1 MGKLSLFCLGFAV
14 VPEGVANQKFSG
26 KGLVLV
32 SALAGRVKDKKSAET
47 LAHMANVG
55 LAGRTW
61 ATYGSAVNNL
71 RRCQA
76 ETSVDMSLPFTPN
89 KVLEFIAWMKARKL
103 KSRTMSSY
111 LSGVRMFHIA
121 SGFSEGVLREPI
133 IKLVLKGQ
141 ANIEKIEKLISGK
154 KGKLPVTIKVMKL
167 LKLRLGK
174 VDWPMWE
181 VRLAWAVMTAA
192 WSGSTRIHELLS
204 RKTDVYDPQTTL
216 LWKDVKF
223 VKVKVEETELE
234 TMVIHIKSPKIDRL
248 GAGDDVVISE
258 LGNFMCPLRA
268 MKNYREVSKLE
279 EDPNLP
285 VFRVKS
291 GGCFTGADFNKQL
304 KKLLGDLDSKIP
316 GGVVTSHSF
325 RAGVASEMAKRGH
338 SEEELMAVGR
348 WSSEAY
354 KLYMG
359 LPLTHR
365 ATFARKIAL
374 E

>member
-1 MGKLSLFCLGFAV
+1 MGLEKTST
-14 VPEGVANQKFSG
+14 PKFSG
-26 KGLVLV
+26 KGLVQL
-32 SALAGRVKDKKSAET
+32 SALSSRVKDEKSAKV
-47 LAHMANVG
+47 LAELANFG

-61 ATYGSAVNNL
+61 ATYSSAINNL
-71 RRCQA
+71 RRCQDD
-76 ETSVDMSLPFTPN
+76 SGVDMTLPMNSN
-89 KVLEFIAWMKARKL
+89 KILEFIAWMKTRHM

-133 IKLVLKGQ
+133 VKLILKGQ
-141 ANIEKIEKLISGK
+141 ANLEKVEKLVSGK

-167 LKLRLGK
+167 LKVRLGK
-174 VDWPMWE
+174 VEWPMLE

-192 WSGSTRIHELLS
+192 WNGSTRIHELLS
-204 RKTDVYDPQTTL
+204 RKKDSFDPQTTL

-223 VKVKVEETELE
+223 AKVKMEGKDVE
-234 TMVIHIKSPKIDRL
+234 TMVIHVKSPKVDRL
-248 GAGDDVVISE
+248 GVGDDIVITE
-258 LGNFMCPLRA
+258 LGNFMCPVRA
-268 MKNYREVSKLE
+268 MRNYRKESKLKE
-279 EDPNLP
+279 EPDLP
-285 VFRVKS
+285 VFRVES
-291 GGCFTGADFNKQL
+291 GGCFTGADLNKQL
-304 KKLLGDLDSKIP
+304 KRLLWDLGSKIP
-316 GGVVTSHSF
+316 GGVITSHSF

-348 WSSEAY
+348 WSSQAY

-365 ATFARKIAL
+365 ASFARKIAL

>member
-1 MGKLSLFCLGFAV
+1 M
-14 VPEGVANQKFSG
+14 VPKGLANEKFSG
-26 KGLVLV
+26 KGLVLE
-32 SALAGRVKDKKSAET
+32 SALASRVKDKKSAET
-47 LAHMANVG
+47 LTRMAKFG
-55 LAGRTW
+55 LVGRTW
-61 ATYGSAVNNL
+61 ATYGTAINNL
-71 RRCQA
+71 RRCQE
-76 ETSVDMSLPFTPN
+76 ETGVDMCLPFGPN
-89 KVLEFIAWMKARKL
+89 KVLEFIAWMKARNL

-111 LSGVRMFHIA
+111 LSGVRMFSIA

-133 IKLVLKGQ
+133 VKLILKGQ
-141 ANIEKIEKLISGK
+141 ANMEKVEKLISGK
-154 KGKLPVTIKVMKL
+154 KGKLPVTINVMKL
-167 LKLRLGK
+167 LKVRLGK
-174 VDWPMWE
+174 VVWPMWE

-192 WSGSTRIHELLS
+192 WNGSTRIHELLS
-204 RKTDVYDPQTTL
+204 RQKDLFDPQTTL

-223 VKVKVEETELE
+223 VKINIGKSEVE
-234 TMVIHIKSPKIDRL
+234 TMVIHVKSPKIDRL
-248 GAGDDVVISE
+248 GAGDDIVIAE

-268 MKNYREVSKLE
+268 MRKYREVSNLE

-285 VFRVKS
+285 VFRVES
-291 GGCFTGADFNKQL
+291 GGCFTGSEFNKQL
-304 KKLLGDLDSKIP
+304 KKLLGDLGSKIP

-348 WSSEAY
+348 WSSKAY

>member
-1 MGKLSLFCLGFAV
+1 MFCLGFG
-14 VPEGVANQKFSG
+14 GVLKGTLCPKFSE
-26 KGLVLV
+26 KGLVQV
-32 SALAGRVKDKKSAET
+32 STLASRVKHKKSAEVLT
-47 LAHMANVG
+47 QLANFG
-55 LAGRTW
+55 LARRTW
-61 ATYGSAVNNL
+61 ATYESAINNL
-71 RRCQA
+71 KRCQE
-76 ETSVDMSLPFTPN
+76 ETGVDMSLPFSPD

-111 LSGVRMFHIA
+111 LSGVRMYHIA
-121 SGFSEGVLREPI
+121 SGFPEGGLREPI
-133 IKLVLKGQ
+133 VKLILKGQ
-141 ANIEKIEKLISGK
+141 ANLEKVEKLIGGK

-181 VRLAWAVMTAA
+181 VRLAWAVMTVA

-204 RKTDVYDPQTTL
+204 IQKASFDSQSTL
-216 LWKDVKF
+216 VWKDVKF
-223 VKVKVEETELE
+223 VKVKMEGKEVE
-234 TMVIHIKSPKIDRL
+234 TMIVHIKSPKIDRL
-248 GAGDDVVISE
+248 GAGDDIVIAE
-258 LGNFMCPLRA
+258 LGNFMCPVRA
-268 MKNYREVSKLE
+268 MKKYRETVKLKE
-279 EDPNLP
+279 EPNLP

-291 GGCFTGADFNKQL
+291 GSCFTGADFNKQL
-304 KKLLGDLDSKIP
+304 KTLLGDLGSKVP
-316 GGVVTSHSF
+316 GGVITSHSF

-365 ATFARKIAL
+365 ASFARKIAL

>member
-1 MGKLSLFCLGFAV
+1 MVLKGTQH
-14 VPEGVANQKFSG
+14 PKFSE
-26 KGLVLV
+26 KGLVKV
-32 SALAGRVKDKKSAET
+32 SALASRMKHRKSAEALT
-47 LAHMANVG
+47 ELANFG
-55 LAGRTW
+55 LARRTW
-61 ATYGSAVNNL
+61 ATYESAINNL
-71 RRCQA
+71 KRCQE
-76 ETSVDMSLPFTPN
+76 ETGVDMKLPFTPN
-89 KVLEFIAWMKARKL
+89 KVLEFIAWMKTRKL

-111 LSGVRMFHIA
+111 LSGVRMYHLA
-121 SGFSEGVLREPI
+121 SGFPEGGLREPI
-133 IKLVLKGQ
+133 VKLILKGQ
-141 ANIEKIEKLISGK
+141 ANLEKVEKLMSGR

-167 LKLRLGK
+167 LKVRLGK

-181 VRLAWAVMTAA
+181 VRLAWAVMTVA
-192 WSGSTRIHELLS
+192 WNGSTRIHELLS
-204 RKTDVYDPQTTL
+204 TRKDSFDPQSTL

-223 VKVKVEETELE
+223 VKVEIEEKEVETL
-234 TMVIHIKSPKIDRL
+234 MVHIKSPKIDRL
-248 GAGDDVVISE
+248 GAGDNIVIAE
-258 LGNFMCPLRA
+258 LGNFMCPVRA
-268 MKNYREVSKLE
+268 LNKYREEVKLKE
-279 EDPNLP
+279 EPNLP
-285 VFRVKS
+285 VFRVSS
-291 GGCFTGADFNKQL
+291 GGCFTGTDFNKKL
-304 KKLLGDLDSKIP
+304 RKLLWDLDSTIP